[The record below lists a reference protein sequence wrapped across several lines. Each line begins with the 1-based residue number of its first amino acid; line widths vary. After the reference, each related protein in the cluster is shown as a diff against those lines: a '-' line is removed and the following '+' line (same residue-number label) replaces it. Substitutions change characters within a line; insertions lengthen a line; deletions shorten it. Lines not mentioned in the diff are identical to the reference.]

1 MRNNRTRNFVLIFIW
16 VMIGSVA
23 GYFLY
28 NSIFNGGFT
37 FETKHTGEP
46 TMTLS
51 DVTLDE
57 SITSVSI
64 DWISG
69 GVRILPTTGNQIRI
83 VEKSYEPID
92 PKKVVEITVNGSNLQ
107 LKTKNKPL
115 FNFFGFSTKSTYL
128 EVYLPLTTD
137 FQLINL
143 NGVSGLYSIEEVYAT
158 LTQVTLVSGN
168 LSLKNSYS
176 TGLGLTM
183 TSGNAVIRD
192 SEILS
197 ATIKMTSGKLDYQAK
212 TVNFKANMTSGMI
225 DLDFGQFNPSALNL
239 EMTSGLANITLNG
252 PDAFKFKVD
261 KTSGSFNPNFDHVL
275 EGKTYSHGS
284 GGPLYGIQMT
294 SGVVN
299 VESNPQ

>member
-51 DVTLDE
+51 DVTLNE
-57 SITSVSI
+57 SVTSVSI

-69 GVRILPTTGNQIRI
+69 GVKILPTTGNQIRI

-92 PKKVVEITVNGSNLQ
+92 TKKLVEITVSGSSLQ

-128 EVYLPLTTD
+128 EVYLPMTTD
-137 FQLINL
+137 FQLIKL
-143 NGVSGLYSIEEVYAT
+143 NGVSGLYSMEEIYAT
-158 LTQVTLVSGN
+158 LTQVSLVSGN
-168 LSLKNSYS
+168 FTLNNSYS
-176 TGLGLTM
+176 TGFALTM
-183 TSGNAVIRD
+183 TSGNAVITD

-197 ATIKMTSGKLDYQAK
+197 STIKMTSGKLDYQAK
-212 TVNFKANMTSGMI
+212 TVSFKANMTSGMI
-225 DLDFGQFNPSALNL
+225 DLDFSQLNPTALNL
-239 EMTSGLANITLNG
+239 EMTSGLANIALHGTQ
-252 PDAFKFKVD
+252 AFEVNVE
-261 KTSGSFNPNFDHVL
+261 KTSGSFNPNFNYTKND
-275 EGKTYSHGS
+275 KTYSYLT
-284 GGPLYGIQMT
+284 GGPVYSIKMT
-294 SGVVN
+294 SGIVN
-299 VESNPQ
+299 FDHSAQ